1 MSSAGE
7 WVFTDAEAQGGVE
20 AVRHLSRQ
28 AVLAPLYRGRRPDAW
43 KENIGGII
51 FVGIDNST
59 YQVSPSQH
67 QVLREALASVR
78 ADASPTTVGVVL
90 MCHIPLFTP
99 ELAVSM
105 VTGGRDVGEN
115 LCGNPS
121 ANSHAPNVETQ
132 DFMET
137 VGGEG
142 AEVRTR
148 CVMSTRLL
156 HLVLAECTPM
166 S

>member
-1 MSSAGE
+1 MLLHPQTRPDPRRFWSDSVFGRYGQPVKFDVDDSGQVVSSAGE

-90 MCHIPLFTP
+90 MCHIPLFDC
-99 ELAVSM
+99 LAS
-105 VTGGRDVGEN
+105 G
-115 LCGNPS
+115 P
-121 ANSHAPNVETQ
+121 
-132 DFMET
+132 
-137 VGGEG
+137 
-142 AEVRTR
+142 
-148 CVMSTRLL
+148 RL
-156 HLVLAECTPM
+156 
-166 S
+166 